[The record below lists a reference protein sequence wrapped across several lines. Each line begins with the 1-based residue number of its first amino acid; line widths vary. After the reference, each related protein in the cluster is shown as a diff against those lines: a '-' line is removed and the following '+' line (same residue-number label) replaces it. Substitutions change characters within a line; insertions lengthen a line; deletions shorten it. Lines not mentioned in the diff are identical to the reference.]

1 VRINATLW
9 VSGIVLAVCASNGGC
24 ALDSHDNFREVNQ
37 RHVGRRDDNP
47 WYWRNRYPE
56 MRVGAKPLPNGNIE
70 EQFAWNPRCQVYF
83 EIDKASH
90 VILGWR
96 FEGSRQDCYLRP

>member
-1 VRINATLW
+1 MRNEKAVPSRLFTLRILPRCATKKAAPSRLFRVRILPRCT
-9 VSGIVLAVCASNGGC
+9 
-24 ALDSHDNFREVNQ
+24 
-37 RHVGRRDDNP
+37 RRDDNL

-56 MRVGAKPLPNGNIE
+56 MRVGAQPMPNGNIE